1 MKLSLQK
8 LPKGYLGAIKNND
21 KSNNLLENNFASNI
35 QNKFGQY
42 GKMHISAYSELF
54 MKIKRNNRIWSI
66 HNTLPLSLLLSHFSK
81 DKK

>member
-1 MKLSLQK
+1 MINLITSWKTIL
-8 LPKGYLGAIKNND
+8 LPIFRTNSDNM
-21 KSNNLLENNFASNI
+21 
-35 QNKFGQY
+35 
-42 GKMHISAYSELF
+42 GKCTFIISAYSELF